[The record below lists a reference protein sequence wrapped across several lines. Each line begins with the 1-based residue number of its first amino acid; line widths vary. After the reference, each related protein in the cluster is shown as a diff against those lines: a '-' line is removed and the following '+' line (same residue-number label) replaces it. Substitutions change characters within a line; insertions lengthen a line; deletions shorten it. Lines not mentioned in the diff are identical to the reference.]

1 MIRAVTEEDAP
12 RLLDIYSHYVLNT
25 AITFEYDVPSE
36 EEFRARIRG
45 TLGRYPYF
53 AAERDGEVVGYAYA
67 GRFHPRK
74 AYDYAAEGSIYI
86 DKSAHG
92 QGIGRELYS
101 ALELALKMQNVVNL
115 VACIA
120 CTENE
125 DEYLTKN
132 SVNFHAHMGYTEVGR
147 FRDYGYK
154 FGRWYDMVYM
164 DKLLSKRPEKPL
176 PLLMFSEVEEEFWE
190 NITNIDKWTL

>member
-1 MIRAVTEEDAP
+1 MIRSVNEADAP
-12 RLLDIYSHYVLNT
+12 RLREIYSHYVLNT

-36 EEFRARIRG
+36 EEFCARIRR
-45 TLGRYPYF
+45 TSECYPYF
-53 AAERDGEVVGYAYA
+53 AALRGGKLVGYAYA

-74 AYDYAAEGSIYI
+74 AYDYAAEASIYI
-86 DKSAHG
+86 DKSARG

-120 CTENE
+120 YTETD
-125 DEYLTKN
+125 DEYLTRN
-132 SVNFHAHMGYTEVGR
+132 SVDFHAHMGYAEAGR
-147 FRDYGYK
+147 FRGYGYK

-164 DKLLSKRPEKPL
+164 EKRLSERPENPS
-176 PLLMFSEVEEEFWE
+176 PLLTFPQVKEDFWAE
-190 NITNIDKWTL
+190 YEGQVK

>member
-45 TLGRYPYF
+45 TLGYYPYF
-53 AAERDGEVVGYAYA
+53 AAERDGKVVGYAYA

-74 AYDYAAEGSIYI
+74 AYDYAAEGTIYI
-86 DKSAHG
+86 DKSAHR
-92 QGIGRELYS
+92 QGIGRELYT

-115 VACIA
+115 IACIA
-120 CTENE
+120 STENE
-125 DEYLTKN
+125 DEYLTNN
-132 SVNFHAHMGYTEVGR
+132 SVNFHTHIGYTEVGR
-147 FRDYGYK
+147 FRECGYK
-154 FGRWYDMVYM
+154 FGKWYDMIYM
-164 DKLLSKRPEKPL
+164 EKLLTMRPKSPQR
-176 PLLMFSEVEEEFWE
+176 LLTFGEVEQEFWE
-190 NITNIDKWTL
+190 RWELNRC